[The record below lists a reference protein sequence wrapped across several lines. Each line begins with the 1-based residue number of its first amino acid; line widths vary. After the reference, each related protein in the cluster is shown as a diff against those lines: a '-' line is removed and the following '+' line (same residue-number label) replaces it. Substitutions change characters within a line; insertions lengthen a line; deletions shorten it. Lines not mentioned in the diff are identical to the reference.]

1 MLVVKD
7 KIYNKLFETCYK
19 SKFQKATFKK
29 KKIILLGTKLY
40 LYDNEKIINEKI
52 LSSSDLIYL
61 ISDKVNHRLQ

>member
-40 LYDNEKIINEKI
+40 LYDNEKIINEKKYETAY
-52 LSSSDLIYL
+52 LSLTRGDGGQ
-61 ISDKVNHRLQ
+61 N